1 MEQAAIVCYWFAMA
15 LYLVATMLYAYHF
28 VTKRAVFSWYATF
41 ATGAGFLMHTASIG
55 LHWAA
60 TGVTPIT
67 GPFNSLSLAA
77 WTLILI
83 YFVVEHIVKLKLYGI
98 VLVPLAFVAMAAGQ
112 ILAGAESFELSEAAI
127 AQLDSWRVAMHVAL
141 IMIANAGFAV
151 GAVASGVYLLQG
163 AQLKKHKTSALMKRL
178 PSLTQTQMIARRAIM
193 LAYPL
198 YTAGMLLG
206 IVRAIEFD
214 LNWWFDPRVMMS
226 GVVWA
231 IYGSYLLLYYRK
243 NASGTVLARIA
254 IIGLAAVIVL
264 AVFARTLPT
273 GFHIFGL

>member
-1 MEQAAIVCYWFAMA
+1 MEQAAIVSYWFAMA
-15 LYLVATMLYAYHF
+15 AYLVATVLYAYHF
-28 VTKRAVFSWYATF
+28 VTKRPVFSWYATF
-41 ATGAGFLMHTASIG
+41 ATGAGFLLHTGSIG

-60 TGVTPIT
+60 IGEIPIT

-77 WTLILI
+77 WTLVFI

-98 VLVPLAFVAMAAGQ
+98 VLVPLAFGAMAAGQ
-112 ILAGAESFELSEAAI
+112 VLAGAEGFQLSTGQLE
-127 AQLDSWRVAMHVAL
+127 QLDSWRVTMHVAI

-163 AQLKKHKTSALMKRL
+163 AQLKKHKTSTLSKRL

-226 GVVWA
+226 GVVWV
-231 IYGSYLLLYYRK
+231 IFGSYLVLYYRR
-243 NASGTVLARIA
+243 NASGTILARIA
-254 IIGLAAVIVL
+254 IAGLVAVIVL
-264 AVFARTLPT
+264 AILARTLPT

>member
-1 MEQAAIVCYWFAMA
+1 MA
-15 LYLVATMLYAYHF
+15 LYLVATVLYVYHF

-41 ATGAGFLMHTASIG
+41 ATGAGFILHTASIG
-55 LHWAA
+55 MHWAA
-60 TGVTPIT
+60 SGDTPIT

-77 WTLILI
+77 WTLVLI
-83 YFVVEHIVKLKLYGI
+83 YFIVEHLVKLKIYGT
-98 VLVPLAFVAMAAGQ
+98 VLVPLAFVAMALGQ
-112 ILAGAESFELSEAAI
+112 ILAGNESFELTQGALE
-127 AQLDSWRVAMHVAL
+127 QLDSWRVAMHVAI
-141 IMIANAGFAV
+141 IMIANAGFAI

-163 AQLKKHKTSALMKRL
+163 LQLKKHKTSALMKRL
-178 PSLTQTQMIARRAIM
+178 PSLGQTQMIARRSIL

-206 IVRAIEFD
+206 IVRAIEFE

-226 GVVWA
+226 GVVWV
-231 IYGSYLLLYYRK
+231 IFGSYLLMYYRG

-254 IIGLAAVIVL
+254 LVGLAAVVIL
-264 AVFARTLPT
+264 AIFARTLPT